1 MTNDANAAPNGNGNG
16 AGIPAGLLL
25 PVLIDLARQGAAN
38 AEGVKTH
45 IEHCAQNFDQ
55 HNIDNRRVEDALRDV
70 TQRIEVSIAGLSK
83 TVNHGLASVREGGVD
98 AVKDAHARIDDS
110 EERLNVVNVER
121 LNDAIRIRNYV
132 ITILGLVLIA
142 AGGGTTIWTVLGG

>member
-1 MTNDANAAPNGNGNG
+1 
-16 AGIPAGLLL
+16 
-25 PVLIDLARQGAAN
+25 
-38 AEGVKTH
+38 
-45 IEHCAQNFDQ
+45 
-55 HNIDNRRVEDALRDV
+55 
-70 TQRIEVSIAGLSK
+70 
-83 TVNHGLASVREGGVD
+83 VREGGVD